1 MKDFATKERMIE
13 NCILSFSGANPAM
26 MSGTGRD
33 AINLY
38 CWPCIPRAVRGGRR
52 GEEEVL

>member
-13 NCILSFSGANPAM
+13 KCILSFSGANPAM
-26 MSGTGRD
+26 MSGTGGD

-38 CWPCIPRAVRGGRR
+38 CCPCIPRDVGG
-52 GEEEVL
+52 GGG